1 MILLSKA
8 ILIMDYFSIFSLIIL
23 AVLLFLQINNRRLG
37 IDFFGFSKKSF
48 VLSIIAG
55 FVYYGYLVYSQ
66 YFTWFYAGPPASF
79 LLPPYES
86 LWYVFSYHL
95 ARFGLMH
102 GISLLTGLIFLAAAI
117 RFNKKHDNLFFEK
130 EEPYLGALAIF
141 LAGTPGELYYFGGLV
156 ATYFLLHLGL
166 RIVRRT
172 KEEFRLPVYWLWLPL
187 AILVI
192 IIQTLLR

>member
-1 MILLSKA
+1 
-8 ILIMDYFSIFSLIIL
+8 MDYFLIFSLIVL
-23 AVLLFLQINNRRLG
+23 AALLFLQISRRRLG
-37 IDFFGFSKKSF
+37 IDFFNFAKKTF
-48 VLSIIAG
+48 ILSIVAG

-66 YFTWFYAGPPASF
+66 YFIWFYAGPPASF

-95 ARFGLMH
+95 ARFGLMY
-102 GISLLTGLIFLAAAI
+102 GVSLLIGLIFLAAAS
-117 RFNKKHDNLFFEK
+117 RFNKKHENLFFEK

-141 LAGTPGELYYFGGLV
+141 LAGTPGELYYFAGLV

-166 RIVRRT
+166 KIVRRS

-192 IIQTLLR
+192 IIEIILK

>member
-1 MILLSKA
+1 
-8 ILIMDYFSIFSLIIL
+8 MDYFSIFSLIVL
-23 AVLLFLQINNRRLG
+23 TTLLFLQINHHRLG
-37 IDFFGFSKKSF
+37 INFSNFAKKSF
-48 VLSIIAG
+48 IFSVVAS

-95 ARFGLMH
+95 ARFGLMY

-117 RFNKKHDNLFFEK
+117 RFNKKHNSLFFEK

-141 LAGTPGELYYFGGLV
+141 LAGTPGELYYFASLV

-166 RIVRRT
+166 RIVHQS
-172 KEEFRLPVYWLWLPL
+172 KEDFRLPVYWLWLPL
-187 AILVI
+187 VILVI
-192 IIQTLLR
+192 IIQTILK